1 MEDIMNDLKIF
12 ENEAFGAVR
21 VVEHNGEPWFVA
33 KDLCEVL
40 GLGNVTE
47 ALRGLDE
54 DEKGY
59 FRISEGTSPQGGN
72 PNLLIISESGLYA
85 LVFRSHKPEA
95 RAFSKWVRGDVLPN
109 FRQNGFVGTPPAL
122 SREDIL
128 SQALEIIGGEN
139 AALKQ
144 QLAIDAPKVE
154 FAEAVSD
161 AEGGMTINQ
170 LAKVLRQ
177 RGIKH
182 MGPHNLF
189 QEMRKHGF
197 LMRQRK
203 HWNVPRQKYIE
214 KGWFKITVHLSPEDD
229 GIQYE
234 TTDFAITGPGQL
246 GLLAFFMDKY
256 GISRQLSLLDGR
268 RSCGARTVPAPKGGR
283 PQ

>member
-1 MEDIMNDLKIF
+1 MTYAPTYPNPGIQHT
-12 ENEAFGAVR
+12 R
-21 VVEHNGEPWFVA
+21 
-33 KDLCEVL
+33 CVL
-40 GLGNVTE
+40 
-47 ALRGLDE
+47 ALTATQACLE
-54 DEKGY
+54 
-59 FRISEGTSPQGGN
+59 
-72 PNLLIISESGLYA
+72 
-85 LVFRSHKPEA
+85 VFRPA
-95 RAFSKWVRGDVLPN
+95 ADC
-109 FRQNGFVGTPPAL
+109 GT
-122 SREDIL
+122 
-128 SQALEIIGGEN
+128 
-139 AALKQ
+139 ALKQ

-214 KGWFKITVHLSPEDD
+214 KGWFKIMVHLSPEDD

>member
-1 MEDIMNDLKIF
+1 MNELKIF
-12 ENEAFGAVR
+12 QNKVFGAVR

-33 KDLCEVL
+33 KDIAR
-40 GLGNVTE
+40 
-47 ALRGLDE
+47 ALDYAEQSNPARLFRSVPE
-54 DEKGY
+54 EWKGVKQ
-59 FRISEGTSPQGGN
+59 IHTPGGEQDM
-72 PNLLIISESGLYA
+72 LIISEQGLYFFLGRSDKEAA
-85 LVFRSHKPEA
+85 LPFQKWAAGEVFPT
-95 RAFSKWVRGDVLPN
+95 L
-109 FRQNGFVGTPPAL
+109 RQKGFVGTPPAL
-122 SREDIL
+122 SREEIL

-154 FAEAVSD
+154 FAEAVSE
-161 AEGGMTINQ
+161 AEGGMSVNQ

-268 RSCGARTVPAPKGGR
+268 RSSGARTVPAPKGGM

>member
-1 MEDIMNDLKIF
+1 MNDLKIF

-33 KDLCEVL
+33 GDVCQALN
-40 GLGNVTE
+40 LGNVTE

-54 DEKGY
+54 DEKAE
-59 FRISEGTSPQGGN
+59 FSISEVRSDGIAQARKYV
-72 PNLLIISESGLYA
+72 IISEPGLYA
-85 LVFRSHKPEA
+85 LVFRSRKPEA
-95 RAFSKWVRGDVLPN
+95 RAFSKWVRGEVLPT
-109 FRQNGFVGTPPAL
+109 FRQNGFVGTPPTL

-234 TTDFAITGPGQL
+234 TTDFAITGPDQL

>member
-1 MEDIMNDLKIF
+1 MDELKIF
-12 ENEAFGAVR
+12 QNKAFGAVR

-33 KDLCEVL
+33 KDIAR
-40 GLGNVTE
+40 
-47 ALRGLDE
+47 ALDYAEQSNPARLFRSVPE
-54 DEKGY
+54 EWKGVKQ
-59 FRISEGTSPQGGN
+59 IHTPGGEQDM
-72 PNLLIISESGLYA
+72 LIISEQGLYFFLGRSDKEAA
-85 LVFRSHKPEA
+85 LPFQKWAAGEVFPT
-95 RAFSKWVRGDVLPN
+95 L
-109 FRQNGFVGTPPAL
+109 RQKGFVGTPPAL
-122 SREDIL
+122 SREEIL

-154 FAEAVSD
+154 FAEAVSE
-161 AEGGMTINQ
+161 AEGGMSVNQ

-268 RSCGARTVPAPKGGR
+268 RSSGARTVPAPKGGR

>member
-1 MEDIMNDLKIF
+1 MNDLKIF

-33 KDLCEVL
+33 GDVCQALN
-40 GLGNVTE
+40 LGNVTE

-54 DEKGY
+54 DEKAE
-59 FRISEGTSPQGGN
+59 FNISEVRSDGIAQARKYV
-72 PNLLIISESGLYA
+72 IISEPGLYA
-85 LVFRSHKPEA
+85 LVFRSRKPEA
-95 RAFSKWVRGDVLPN
+95 RAFSKWVRGEVLPT

-268 RSCGARTVPAPKGGR
+268 RSCGARTVPAPKEGR

>member
-1 MEDIMNDLKIF
+1 MDELKIF
-12 ENEAFGAVR
+12 QNKAFGAVR

-33 KDLCEVL
+33 KDIAR
-40 GLGNVTE
+40 
-47 ALRGLDE
+47 ALDYAEQSNPARLFRSVPE
-54 DEKGY
+54 EWKGVKQ
-59 FRISEGTSPQGGN
+59 IHTPGGEQDM
-72 PNLLIISESGLYA
+72 LIISEQGLYFFLGRSDKEAA
-85 LVFRSHKPEA
+85 LPFQKWAAGEVFPT
-95 RAFSKWVRGDVLPN
+95 L
-109 FRQNGFVGTPPAL
+109 RQKGFVGTPPAL
-122 SREDIL
+122 SREEIL

-154 FAEAVSD
+154 FAEAVSE
-161 AEGGMTINQ
+161 AEGGMSVNQ

-268 RSCGARTVPAPKGGR
+268 RSSGARTVPAPKGGM

>member
-1 MEDIMNDLKIF
+1 MNDLKIF

-33 KDLCEVL
+33 GDVCQALN
-40 GLGNVTE
+40 LGNVTE

-54 DEKGY
+54 DEKAE
-59 FRISEGTSPQGGN
+59 FSISEVRSDGIAQARKYV
-72 PNLLIISESGLYA
+72 IISEPGLYA
-85 LVFRSHKPEA
+85 LVFRSRKPEA
-95 RAFSKWVRGDVLPN
+95 RAFSKWVRGEVLPT
-109 FRQNGFVGTPPAL
+109 FRQNGFVGTPPTL

-268 RSCGARTVPAPKGGR
+268 RSCGARTVPAPKEGR

>member
-1 MEDIMNDLKIF
+1 MPTIRQT
-12 ENEAFGAVR
+12 G
-21 VVEHNGEPWFVA
+21 
-33 KDLCEVL
+33 
-40 GLGNVTE
+40 
-47 ALRGLDE
+47 
-54 DEKGY
+54 GY
-59 FRISEGTSPQGGN
+59 G
-72 PNLLIISESGLYA
+72 
-85 LVFRSHKPEA
+85 K
-95 RAFSKWVRGDVLPN
+95 
-109 FRQNGFVGTPPAL
+109 PAL
-122 SREDIL
+122 SREEIL

-154 FAEAVSD
+154 FAEAVSE
-161 AEGGMTINQ
+161 AEGGMSVNQ

-268 RSCGARTVPAPKGGR
+268 RSNGARTVPAPKGGR